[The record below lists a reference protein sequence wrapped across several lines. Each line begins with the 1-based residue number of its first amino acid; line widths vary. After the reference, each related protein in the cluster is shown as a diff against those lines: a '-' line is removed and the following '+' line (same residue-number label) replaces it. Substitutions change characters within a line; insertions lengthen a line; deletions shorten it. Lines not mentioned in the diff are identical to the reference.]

1 MSPEDVNGQL
11 KLKLKLIVDVKV
23 GHKKWQEQRSLLLPL
38 NAEALQDSDERY
50 QYILREIKQAMQEEY
65 PAAES
70 HRVFLDET
78 KGDDLATDVMTELA
92 QAQDSNAE
100 CAVHGEVVLPARVE
114 KSSFV
119 IKLRRG
125 SSMDSMQDCEVEP
138 ISSGAFGA
146 VYKDIGSN
154 VALKAA
160 LGEEQCDEL
169 EKEILL
175 LQELRGID
183 HVIQLRERA
192 EVTFLGACGKRSVP
206 GFVMELG
213 LHSASDLRKQP
224 ETWADAT
231 FFMQKDI
238 ASALHYL
245 HTEKKIVHMDIK
257 PANIILTHQWPRDEG
272 DKLPPF
278 VKNGMT
284 LKIADFGAAGHLG
297 ECVGAVTKGFLHA
310 EIEEMRLRNLEGLKV
325 HRKYDFYALGICMFA
340 KPPLNCRWS
349 WLERPNWSWW
359 YCKEAKE
366 YAHLIYQAVRDEGD
380 CDWLVVAA
388 ADSILGEAVWA
399 PEDKE
404 ILPPTK
410 EAHANDGRV
419 FEWRMTRDQRT
430 GRFNMAFN
438 TYMQTGELPK
448 LDQLFDQ
455 PPLDKDGFSFFRV
468 HASTWAEKY
477 GLDHRALASA
487 AILHMLR
494 DESMGV
500 LERDLQTFDQRIRP
514 FTAARLGRL
523 ERATFLDETTLRR
536 LKGLKD
542 SLLCKRSE
550 LAVWLMD
557 QLLGIFCGDWAQTGR
572 SDAESNNPLD
582 DPIKRAFAELT
593 QCTTLLVQ
601 PANNFLMHVLTAD
614 EVVEGY
620 VQCVPQM
627 SYQFPAAIMVHLDRA
642 SGRDMFESYDAQIG
656 FLNSFIDKAVVQETW
671 DDGAAAVRQLLE
683 ANPNVHLA
691 STGYATP
698 AHYCTVIN
706 SVMELCC
713 RPEAC
718 EVQGHSAHRRSTDHS
733 VQLQERSGRVC
744 ADTLACSSW
753 RLTTRYF
760 CHGSSIVPLQSL
772 AASITHRRCCRFL
785 CMPSLGLGF
794 FSVPN
799 CGSLAQFHEEA
810 FLKTE

>member
-1 MSPEDVNGQL
+1 MGPEDVDGQL
-11 KLKLKLIVDVKV
+11 KLKLKLIVDVSLGKE
-23 GHKKWQEQRSLLLPL
+23 KWQEQRLLLLPL
-38 NAEALQDSDERY
+38 DAEALHDSDGRY
-50 QYILREIKQAMQEEY
+50 QYILRVIKRAMQEEY
-65 PAAES
+65 PAGES
-70 HRVFLDET
+70 HSVFLDET
-78 KGDDLATDVMTELA
+78 KEEDLATDVMTELA
-92 QAQDSNAE
+92 QAQVSNRE
-100 CAVHGEVVLPARVE
+100 LTVHGKVVLPARVE

-125 SSMDSMQDCEVEP
+125 SCMDSMEDCEVEP
-138 ISSGAFGA
+138 ISSGAFGT
-146 VYKDIGSN
+146 VYKDVDNN

-160 LGEEQCDEL
+160 RGEEQCNEL
-169 EKEILL
+169 EKEIHLL
-175 LQELRGID
+175 EELRGID

-192 EVTFLGACGKRSVP
+192 EVTFLGVCGKRSVP

-213 LHSASDLRKQP
+213 LHSASDLMEQP
-224 ETWADAT
+224 EKWPDAT

-257 PANIILTHQWPRDEG
+257 PQNIILTRQWPREEG

-278 VKNGMT
+278 VTNGMT

-297 ECVGAVTKGFLHA
+297 EQVGAVTKGFLHA

-340 KPPLNCRWS
+340 QSPPGCQCS
-349 WLERPNWSWW
+349 WLERSNWSWW
-359 YCKEAKE
+359 YCEEAKE
-366 YAHLIYQAVRDEGD
+366 YAHLIYQAVRDKGS
-380 CDWLVVAA
+380 CDPLVVAA

-399 PEDKE
+399 PEDTE
-404 ILPPTK
+404 ILPLTK
-410 EAHANDGRV
+410 EANANDGRV

-438 TYMQTGELPK
+438 TYMQTGELPE
-448 LDQLFDQ
+448 LRQLFEQ

-494 DESMGV
+494 DESMDV
-500 LERDLQTFDQRIRP
+500 LALDLQTFDQRVLP
-514 FTAARLGRL
+514 FTPARLGRL

-542 SLLCKRSE
+542 SLPCKRSE

-593 QCTTLLVQ
+593 QCTTLLAQ
-601 PANNFLMHVLTAD
+601 PANNMLTHVLTPHG
-614 EVVEGY
+614 VVEGY
-620 VQCVPQM
+620 MQCVSQM

-642 SGRDMFESYDAQIG
+642 SGRDRFEPYDAQIEY
-656 FLNSFIDKAVVQETW
+656 LDKFIDKEAVQETW
-671 DDGAAAVRQLLE
+671 DDGAAAVRQVLE

-706 SVMELCC
+706 NVMELCSK
-713 RPEAC
+713 PESR
-718 EVQGHSAHRRSTDHS
+718 EVQGHSVPTQQRRRRSTNHS
-733 VQLQERSGRVC
+733 MQLQDGPERVC
-744 ADTLACSSW
+744 TGIVDCSSW
-753 RLTTRYF
+753 V
-760 CHGSSIVPLQSL
+760 G
-772 AASITHRRCCRFL
+772 A
-785 CMPSLGLGF
+785 
-794 FSVPN
+794 
-799 CGSLAQFHEEA
+799 
-810 FLKTE
+810 